1 MTVAIIAEY
10 NPFHS
15 GHAYQLDAIREEFGA
30 DTNIIAVMS
39 GNYTQRGEIAVADKY
54 LRAEWAVRCGVNLVL
69 ELPFPYSMSSA
80 EIFARAAVSIITS
93 LGVVDYI
100 SFGSEIGDK
109 DKLSAI
115 AENMLKP
122 EYNESFL
129 TLSASP
135 EYKNLG
141 YPALCEAA
149 YKNAFSLD
157 ITDVFKPNNILAIEY
172 IKAVKELS
180 SPVKIHTVKRLGAG
194 YSEKELVGFRHP
206 SAMSIRKALASAD
219 ERYLNNIPKA
229 MRESFCQNLSNKEFP
244 TQEAKLSSAIISH
257 FRLNT
262 RDDESLIFDVG
273 GGLYNRLKNASIEA
287 VDIKSLVS
295 NAETKKFTNARIR
308 RAILYSFFGVTSSD
322 VKELPRFSQ
331 VLGLDEKGRALLKT
345 IKTGNEFP
353 LLTKPTATDA
363 LDSVAKLQKELL
375 DKADSIFQLT
385 KPKNVSGANALR
397 QRPFVKE

>member
-229 MRESFCQNLSNKEFP
+229 MR
-244 TQEAKLSSAIISH
+244 
-257 FRLNT
+257 
-262 RDDESLIFDVG
+262 
-273 GGLYNRLKNASIEA
+273 
-287 VDIKSLVS
+287 
-295 NAETKKFTNARIR
+295 
-308 RAILYSFFGVTSSD
+308 
-322 VKELPRFSQ
+322 
-331 VLGLDEKGRALLKT
+331 
-345 IKTGNEFP
+345 
-353 LLTKPTATDA
+353 
-363 LDSVAKLQKELL
+363 
-375 DKADSIFQLT
+375 
-385 KPKNVSGANALR
+385 
-397 QRPFVKE
+397 